1 MYSIDT
7 FVELII
13 LALVIACMVV
23 SYRTG
28 YKNGMNNKT
37 KKVCKT
43 KAHFIDAD

>member
-7 FVELII
+7 FAELILGVLI
-13 LALVIACMVV
+13 IVTVV
-23 SYRTG
+23 VAYRTG